1 MKIFRTSGVLAI
13 AVLALPLASLAFAEQ
28 GQQSQVGQVMETV
41 QFPPSDHCTANQPCR
56 TVMGEITRVEET
68 YVIKQPNGSEIH
80 VNVQPETNI
89 QGLHKTGDKVAAQLS
104 SRGVAHAV
112 VKLKELPKSGLE
124 APGKTLEDLR

>member
-1 MKIFRTSGVLAI
+1 MKRLLNLGGI
-13 AVLALPLASLAFAEQ
+13 AFTVISLVSLSPAQAEQ
-28 GQQSQVGQVMETV
+28 SQQAQVGQVIDTV

-68 YVIKQPNGSEIH
+68 YVVKQPNGSEIH
-80 VNVQPETNI
+80 VNIQPETNI
-89 QGLHKTGDKVAAQLS
+89 QGLHKAGDKIAAQLS

-112 VKLKELPKSGLE
+112 VKLKEIPKPGLE